1 LTNRLLARRKTS
13 GGTPGSSSVIREIL
27 SVDLSQTYYSN
38 ALASVYDP
46 SYQTGAITSEPSP
59 FSALQLRV
67 SSRPTDTAS
76 AQFRMSIDP
85 KYRAIQTL
93 NASGSLDSSHVQV
106 TAGWSK
112 RLTIEGSPDYPE
124 EFADNYLNA
133 STTIRTSDNRVGG
146 SYVFNFDV
154 KDASFLQQRIVAYYN
169 SQCCGISFDWQTITT
184 PLLSIPSDRRL
195 GISFTLAGIG
205 SFANPLGSFGGS
217 SAR

>member
-1 LTNRLLARRKTS
+1 
-13 GGTPGSSSVIREIL
+13 
-27 SVDLSQTYYSN
+27 
-38 ALASVYDP
+38 
-46 SYQTGAITSEPSP
+46 
-59 FSALQLRV
+59 
-67 SSRPTDTAS
+67 
-76 AQFRMSIDP
+76 M
-85 KYRAIQTL
+85 
-93 NASGSLDSSHVQV
+93 QV